1 MQLSRKSSQAGFSLI
16 EVLVSLVIIC
26 IGVLG
31 LVALQSRSLV
41 LSQDAIQRNNAI
53 MLAGDLLELMRSNA
67 GAALDGKGRFRHR
80 QPLWPSQSLRT
91 SPPGPWRRPMAPAPP
106 SLAVRAGRPSP
117 ARISPA
123 GLQQV
128 RTLLPVSDAILKANF
143 AVCPTRQPPQV
154 GSAAP
159 YADPDACVSP
169 DASMVMI
176 VLAWQDKTGN
186 SAGCSGGLCFYT
198 LRGAL

>member
-1 MQLSRKSSQAGFSLI
+1 MQLRRGHSAAGFSLI

-67 GAALDGKGRFRHR
+67 GAALDSKGRF
-80 QPLWPSQSLRT
+80 ST
-91 SPPGPWRRPMAPAPP
+91 DSPYAK
-106 SLAVRAGRPSP
+106 
-117 ARISPA
+117 PA
-123 GLQQV
+123 GQDFTTLPLDSADGSCATLERGLGGSSIAGKDLTCWLQQV
-128 RTLLPVSDAILKANF
+128 KTLLPVTDALIKANF

-154 GSAAP
+154 GSTAP
-159 YADPDACVSP
+159 YSDADACVSP
-169 DASMVMI
+169 NASMVMI
-176 VLAWQDKTGN
+176 VIAWQDHTGN
-186 SAGCSGGLCFYT
+186 SASCSGGLCFYT
-198 LRGAL
+198 LRGEL

>member
-1 MQLSRKSSQAGFSLI
+1 MQLRQGTSQTGFSLI

-26 IGVLG
+26 TGVLG

-53 MLAGDLLELMRSNA
+53 MLAGDLLELMRSNT
-67 GAALDGKGRFRHR
+67 GSALDGKGRFF
-80 QPLWPSQSLRT
+80 T
-91 SPPGPWRRPMAPAPP
+91 DSPYAK
-106 SLAVRAGRPSP
+106 
-117 ARISPA
+117 PA
-123 GLQQV
+123 GGDFTTRALEAADGSCATLNRGQGGEVIAGKDLACWLQQV
-128 RTLLPVSDAILKANF
+128 RALLPVSDAILKANF

-159 YADPDACVSP
+159 YADPSACVSP

-176 VLAWQDKTGN
+176 VIAWQDNTGN

-198 LRGAL
+198 LRGEL

>member
-1 MQLSRKSSQAGFSLI
+1 MQLSRESSQAGFSLI

-67 GAALDGKGRFRHR
+67 GAALDSKGRFFID
-80 QPLWPSQSLRT
+80 
-91 SPPGPWRRPMAPAPP
+91 SPYAKPVGEDFTT
-106 SLAVRAGRPSP
+106 RALEAADGSCATLDRGQGGE
-117 ARISPA
+117 AIA
-123 GLQQV
+123 GKDLTCWLQQV

-176 VLAWQDKTGN
+176 VLAWQDNTGN

>member
-1 MQLSRKSSQAGFSLI
+1 MQLRQGSSQTGFSLI

-26 IGVLG
+26 TGVLG

-53 MLAGDLLELMRSNA
+53 MLAGDLLELMRSNPD
-67 GAALDGKGRFRHR
+67 AALDSGGRFF
-80 QPLWPSQSLRT
+80 T
-91 SPPGPWRRPMAPAPP
+91 DSPYAKPVGEDFTTRALEAADGSCATLDRGEGGETVAGKD
-106 SLAVRAGRPSP
+106 LACW
-117 ARISPA
+117 
-123 GLQQV
+123 LQQV

-143 AVCPTRQPPQV
+143 TVCPTRQPPQV

-159 YADPDACVSP
+159 YADPNACVSP
-169 DASMVMI
+169 TASMVMI
-176 VLAWQDKTGN
+176 VIAWQDNTGN

-198 LRGAL
+198 LRGEL